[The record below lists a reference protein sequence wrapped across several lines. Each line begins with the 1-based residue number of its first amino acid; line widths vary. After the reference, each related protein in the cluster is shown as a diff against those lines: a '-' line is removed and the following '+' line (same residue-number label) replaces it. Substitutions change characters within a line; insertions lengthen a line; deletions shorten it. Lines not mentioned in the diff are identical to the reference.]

1 MPEPTEREQ
10 IEGLQAEAQRREGE
24 IRKLSAD
31 ALVSD
36 ERIAALV
43 REVDGLHRAMEH
55 RAVIEQA
62 KGVVMSATGC
72 GPDAAFAV
80 LVAQSQTQNRK
91 LWEVANELARAQD
104 RDGTEA

>member
-10 IEGLQAEAQRREGE
+10 IEGLQAEARRREGE
-24 IRKLSAD
+24 IQKLSAD

-36 ERIAALV
+36 ERIAELV
-43 REVDGLHRAMEH
+43 REVEGLHRAMDH

-62 KGVVMSATGC
+62 KGVVMSAMGC